1 MYIYIYA
8 LIFIYSYINVILV
21 IYKKHLAPLFPKHR
35 RFWVSWRSKNPKPNL
50 IALHWQRPWRHGFNL
65 YSTFWTNTYAQR
77 GRLRVVAKKI
87 WVEKNNFCETLHPC
101 TNPKKMCFQRFLFGW
116 KFHTNLWN
124 KTTRRGVMFTIFGA
138 PWLKIIPFAT
148 CNHSGQIIGF
158 AFSWWGS
165 FQWRTDGSWVWCLNL
180 Y

>member
-1 MYIYIYA
+1 MEVNPWFLSPQTGDVSQNPHTTKKGFTKTYNIYLHLNRQYMYIYIYA

-87 WVEKNNFCETLHPC
+87 WVEKKQL
-101 TNPKKMCFQRFLFGW
+101 
-116 KFHTNLWN
+116 LWN
-124 KTTRRGVMFTIFGA
+124 LA
-138 PWLKIIPFAT
+138 PMHQPQKNVFPTVFVRLKIP
-148 CNHSGQIIGF
+148 HKS
-158 AFSWWGS
+158 
-165 FQWRTDGSWVWCLNL
+165 LK
-180 Y
+180 